1 VQEANRTGGNYT
13 QNVTNETST
22 DFSDY
27 KRYEMTKLSCPVS
40 GGACIE
46 CGLYR
51 GRHIHCSFFKK
62 NIEIDLSQDEI
73 ARRRRAMEDH
83 LTLEGVWDIRKTPK
97 KAS

>member
-1 VQEANRTGGNYT
+1 
-13 QNVTNETST
+13 
-22 DFSDY
+22 
-27 KRYEMTKLSCPVS
+27 MTKLSCPVS

-73 ARRRRAMEDH
+73 ARRRREMEDH